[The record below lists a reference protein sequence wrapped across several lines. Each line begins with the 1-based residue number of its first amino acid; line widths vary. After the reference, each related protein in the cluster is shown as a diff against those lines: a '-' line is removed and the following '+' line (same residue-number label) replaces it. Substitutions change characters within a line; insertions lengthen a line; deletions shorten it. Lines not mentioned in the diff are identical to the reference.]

1 MSTPEPPRTPE
12 PPPPPPGQDRSV
24 GDLVVDVSERV
35 TTLVREEIELAK
47 TEVTVKVTKLA
58 KGAAIGAAAGVFVL
72 GGLIY
77 FLHFAAWGLADI
89 LGNDVW
95 LGYLIV
101 AVVLFILAAIGGF
114 VARRLFQGGSPPMPE
129 MAIEEAHRVRDTVA
143 AAQKAELGEGR

>member
-1 MSTPEPPRTPE
+1 MADQHSDLAQAL
-12 PPPPPPGQDRSV
+12 QDV
-24 GDLVVDVSERV
+24 TERAQV
-35 TTLVREEIELAK
+35 IVREEIELAK

-77 FLHFAAWGLADI
+77 FLHSAAWGLADI

-101 AVVLFILAAIGGF
+101 ASVLFLVAAIAGLL
-114 VARRLFQGGSPPMPE
+114 ARRLLQGGSPPMPE
-129 MAIEEAHRVRDTVA
+129 MAIEEAQRVRDTVA
-143 AAQKAELGEGR
+143 AAQKAELEEGR

>member
-1 MSTPEPPRTPE
+1 VADQHSELAQAL
-12 PPPPPPGQDRSV
+12 QD
-24 GDLVVDVSERV
+24 V
-35 TTLVREEIELAK
+35 TQRAQLIVREEIELAK
-47 TEVTVKVTKLA
+47 AEVTLKATKLA
-58 KGAAIGAAAGVFVL
+58 KGVAIGVAAGIFVL

-101 AVVLFILAAIGGF
+101 SVVLFLLAATAGLL
-114 VARRLFQGGSPPMPE
+114 ARRFVKGGSPPMPE

>member
-1 MSTPEPPRTPE
+1 VPDKQSELAQAL
-12 PPPPPPGQDRSV
+12 QDV
-24 GDLVVDVSERV
+24 TERAQV
-35 TTLVREEIELAK
+35 IVREEIELAK

-58 KGAAIGAAAGVFVL
+58 KGAGIGAAAGVFVL

-101 AVVLFILAAIGGF
+101 AVVLFILAAIAGL
-114 VARRLFQGGSPPMPE
+114 VARRLFRGGSPPMPE

>member
-1 MSTPEPPRTPE
+1 VADQHSDLAQAL
-12 PPPPPPGQDRSV
+12 QD
-24 GDLVVDVSERV
+24 V
-35 TTLVREEIELAK
+35 TQRAEVIVREEIELAK

-101 AVVLFILAAIGGF
+101 SVVLFILAATAGLL
-114 VARRLFQGGSPPMPE
+114 ARRFVKGGTPPMPE
-129 MAIEEAHRVRDTVA
+129 MAIEEAQRVRDTVA
-143 AAQKAELGEGR
+143 ADQKAELGEGR